1 MRETI
6 TEGWAPSGY
15 SYDHKSG
22 GSASILLVWPRPSS
36 AALLRTPITT
46 IPSRPVT
53 AAPLCPVAVA
63 PSLLSPP
70 LVTCGR

>member
-15 SYDHKSG
+15 LYDRKSG
-22 GSASILLVWPRPSS
+22 GSAGILLVCPRPSS

-46 IPSRPVT
+46 ILSRLVA
-53 AAPLCPVAVA
+53 AAPLYPVAVA
-63 PSLLSPP
+63 PSLLSPL